1 MSDLE
6 RRSIDEMRKQIA
18 YVPQR
23 SNIDWNFPIIVR
35 DTVLLGTYPKVGLL
49 RRPKKAD
56 KEWAMECLRQVGMEE
71 FANRQIGE
79 LSGGQQQRVFLARAL
94 AQKADYFFLDEP
106 FVGIDV
112 SSEEVI
118 IDILRQLKN
127 AGKIVFVVHHDLSK
141 VKSYFDELVLIN
153 KELIDAGPVNK
164 VFQRDNMAKAYQ
176 RRTYARWFG
185 GFNVMDFIH
194 DLMTYGFLQKAFVTS
209 IMVGIICGV
218 IGCFIVLRG
227 MALMGDAISHAV
239 LPGVAISY
247 MLGINYFYG
256 AVATGILTAF
266 GIGAIS
272 QNSRIKNDSSI
283 GLVFSAFFALGI
295 ILITKAGSATDLTQ
309 ILFGNVLSVRT
320 SDMWLTLIIGAV
332 VILVVV
338 LFFKELLVSSFDE
351 TMAAAYGLK
360 TRFIHYT
367 IMFLLTL
374 VTVASLQTV
383 GVILVVSML
392 ITPASTAYLL
402 TNRLSVMVVLAA
414 FFGALSS
421 VIGLYFS
428 FLYNLPSGPVIAL
441 ATTSLFLLAFLF
453 APKQG
458 IVSKKIR
465 TMGKR
470 KVATPPLILIL
481 TALNYTI

>member
-1 MSDLE
+1 
-6 RRSIDEMRKQIA
+6 
-18 YVPQR
+18 
-23 SNIDWNFPIIVR
+23 
-35 DTVLLGTYPKVGLL
+35 
-49 RRPKKAD
+49 
-56 KEWAMECLRQVGMEE
+56 ME
-71 FANRQIGE
+71 
-79 LSGGQQQRVFLARAL
+79 
-94 AQKADYFFLDEP
+94 FF
-106 FVGIDV
+106 
-112 SSEEVI
+112 
-118 IDILRQLKN
+118 Q
-127 AGKIVFVVHHDLSK
+127 
-141 VKSYFDELVLIN
+141 
-153 KELIDAGPVNK
+153 
-164 VFQRDNMAKAYQ
+164 
-176 RRTYARWFG
+176 
-185 GFNVMDFIH
+185 
-194 DLMTYGFLQKAFVTS
+194 DLMTYNFLQKALVTS

-218 IGCFIVLRG
+218 IGSFIVLRG

-247 MLGINYFYG
+247 MLGISFFYG
-256 AVATGILTAF
+256 AVVTGLLTAF

-283 GLVFSAFFALGI
+283 GLVFSAAFALGI

-320 SDMWLTLIIGAV
+320 SDMWLTLIIGTI

-338 LFFKELLVSSFDE
+338 VFFKELLVSSFDE

-360 TRFIHYT
+360 TRVIHYA

-441 ATTSLFLLAFLF
+441 ATTGIFLIAFLF

-458 IVSKKIR
+458 IIPKKLR
-465 TMGKR
+465 TMSKGK
-470 KVATPPLILIL
+470 VT
-481 TALNYTI
+481 TT